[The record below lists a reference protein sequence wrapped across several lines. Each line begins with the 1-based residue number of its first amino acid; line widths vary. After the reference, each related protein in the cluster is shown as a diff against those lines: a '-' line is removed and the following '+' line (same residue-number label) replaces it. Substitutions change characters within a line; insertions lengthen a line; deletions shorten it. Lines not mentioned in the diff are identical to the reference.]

1 MKIPKIALLA
11 AILGLATSGCTLYED
26 GPLFSVI
33 PKKDRIA
40 NVWVA
45 DEVTNAA
52 GNDVT
57 NEYNDWIWTF
67 TEDGEATIEYLFL
80 GATIVGNGTWNL
92 IDNDELFQI
101 IIEGGLFGDSIA
113 EYTILRLTNNEF
125 WVVGED
131 GTEFHLEPK

>member
-11 AILGLATSGCTLYED
+11 SFLGLAASGCTFYED
-26 GPLFSVI
+26 GPLFSII

-45 DEVTNAA
+45 DEVTNPA

-92 IDNDELFQI
+92 IDDDETFQI

-113 EYTILRLTNNEF
+113 EYVILRLSNTEF